1 MNKSNYILIFILLC
15 LDFWD
20 IKPYGYISPN
30 LQLAMV
36 FLYLCW
42 GAHRFNDKSNFFNK
56 NYAVPLK
63 IIFLGILL
71 SMVSAFVYFGQT
83 LIQSIVAYRNQY
95 LILSPLFIKKVFP
108 SRQEVITGLYK
119 FSIIYFVFAIL
130 KLVFTSLF
138 VSEATVEYSSFEDIL
153 LQGYSLLTIPL
164 YFTLQELEKEWDT
177 KQAIYALFIFS
188 LIMLNGNRSSL
199 FPMLILSGYMFFK
212 INTPYRAIVITI
224 IIIFSFLFLVAPINE
239 MIEEAQNQLNDPNYN
254 RNKAMEYYIF
264 NSIQNIWCA
273 IFGNGLISSHT
284 SDVLSV
290 LKSMGI
296 VNSDLGFVGYWNQF
310 GIIPIIVFLY
320 LYIGTLVRKRMPIYL
335 KLISLQTLAGA
346 FTISYFGSIHHML
359 FFIFFYYLYN
369 LELSKNHSVDNNL
382 TCYGK

>member
-1 MNKSNYILIFILLC
+1 
-15 LDFWD
+15 
-20 IKPYGYISPN
+20 
-30 LQLAMV
+30 
-36 FLYLCW
+36 
-42 GAHRFNDKSNFFNK
+42 
-56 NYAVPLK
+56 
-63 IIFLGILL
+63 
-71 SMVSAFVYFGQT
+71 
-83 LIQSIVAYRNQY
+83 
-95 LILSPLFIKKVFP
+95 
-108 SRQEVITGLYK
+108 
-119 FSIIYFVFAIL
+119 
-130 KLVFTSLF
+130 
-138 VSEATVEYSSFEDIL
+138 
-153 LQGYSLLTIPL
+153 
-164 YFTLQELEKEWDT
+164 
-177 KQAIYALFIFS
+177 
-188 LIMLNGNRSSL
+188 
-199 FPMLILSGYMFFK
+199 
-212 INTPYRAIVITI
+212 
-224 IIIFSFLFLVAPINE
+224 